1 MMREAGS
8 ASSVSNSGIL
18 NQRAILLG
26 VARYEFRMQIRR
38 RVLWLAYGG
47 FSLLLFR
54 VAISILNNREEPLSS
69 LSLLQQIASITVQL
83 NWLPVLGIGIFLAD
97 RFPRD
102 RSHKVDELFE
112 AMPVALSARL
122 SGKYLGCVLASITP
136 AFLCYILF
144 MGLMTIYE
152 HTLLVLPDALLTYSV
167 LVLPGVLFIAAF
179 SLSLTS
185 ILWVPLYQF
194 LFVGYWFWGNLL
206 GPTAGIPTLS
216 GTILTPI
223 GSYICAGFFGV
234 SPMNWLR
241 GASPFEGAASL
252 VVLLLIPMLVM
263 LLFYHLLK
271 REQARK

>member
-1 MMREAGS
+1 MRQAGVLS
-8 ASSVSNSGIL
+8 
-18 NQRAILLG
+18 QRAILLG

-38 RVLWLAYGG
+38 RVLWAVYGM

-54 VAISILNNREEPLSS
+54 VAIGVLNNPELPLRS
-69 LSLLQQIASITVQL
+69 LTLLQQVATVTVQL
-83 NWLPVLGIGIFLAD
+83 NWLPALGIGVFLAD

-102 RSHKVDELFE
+102 RNHKVDELFE
-112 AMPVALSARL
+112 AMPGSLQTRL

-136 AFLCYILF
+136 AFLCYMLF
-144 MGLMTIYE
+144 VGLMGILYA
-152 HTLLVLPDALLTYSV
+152 HSLLVLPYALLSYIII
-167 LVLPGVLFIAAF
+167 VLPGLLFIAAF

-185 ILWVPLYQF
+185 VLWVPLYQF
-194 LFVGYWFWGNLL
+194 LFVGYWFWGNML

-223 GSYICAGFFGV
+223 GSYICSGLFGV

-241 GASPFEGAASL
+241 GATPVEGAASL
-252 VVLLLIPMLVM
+252 VVLLVIPALVM
-263 LLFYHLLK
+263 TLFYALLK